1 MCHFQKFCFIISLF
15 MYPAVSVLASDLG
28 REKRLADEVVVFD
41 DVYAE
46 MDYPAV
52 LKMAEQRWQWMQTL

>member
-28 REKRLADEVVVFD
+28 REKRLADEVVGE
-41 DVYAE
+41 YLT
-46 MDYPAV
+46 MYMP
-52 LKMAEQRWQWMQTL
+52 KWITLLC